1 MDYYTLGWIVII
13 IAMVLSFYSQSKI
26 KSTFESYSR
35 VYSKSG
41 VTGAQAA
48 RMLLDRHGLNHVPI
62 ELVRGQLTDHYDP
75 SDRILRLSEPV
86 YGSNSIA
93 AIGVAAHE
101 VGHAIQH
108 QNSYAPLSIRN
119 AIFPVVAFSSKAAIP
134 MILIGMLIGFA
145 GLIDLGIIVFAAT
158 VFFQIITLPVEFD
171 ASGRA
176 ISELQNGIIP
186 ADEIKP
192 VKKVLRAA
200 ALTYV
205 AAALAS
211 IGTLLRFIGMRR
223 RD

>member
-158 VFFQIITLPVEFD
+158 VFFQLITLPVEFD

-205 AAALAS
+205 AAALVS